1 MCGFKFE
8 CWSKISDKSTKI
20 AMDEGQQAQEAAK
33 TELKKMHRIIGRI
46 VATLAGAEGVSNQVL
61 DEGNALLTIV
71 SEALALNTA
80 GRSIN
85 QSRHEPAGCCWWD
98 GRLGSW
104 FCRVLRVSL
113 DLDERFDGLRA
124 LIKKVD
130 LNTMDRLAD
139 IGRSEEMMS
148 REQGPARVIKLG
160 FIPVQRRARLTDDE
174 KLGCP
179 VEGCEAKFSSDKAYH
194 SHLKDKHSA
203 EEAER

>member
-1 MCGFKFE
+1 
-8 CWSKISDKSTKI
+8 
-20 AMDEGQQAQEAAK
+20 MDEGQQARETVKA
-33 TELKKMHRIIGRI
+33 ELRKMHRIVGRV
-46 VATLAGAEGVSNQVL
+46 VATLAGAEGVDKRVL
-61 DEGNALLTIV
+61 DDGNMLLTTV
-71 SEALALNTA
+71 TEALALNTA

-85 QSRHEPAGCCWWD
+85 QSKSDPAGCCWWD

-104 FCRVLRVSL
+104 FCRVLRVAL
-113 DLDERFDGLRA
+113 DPDERFASLRA
-124 LIKKVD
+124 LVQKVD
-130 LNTMDRLAD
+130 LATMDRLAD
-139 IGRSEEMMS
+139 MGRSEEMTR